1 MKVHYVDLTTF
12 KIVFDKKTAIELYKQ
27 GSDIAV
33 FNENC
38 KKMCEWKHKSK
49 KKGNEIYEI

>member
-1 MKVHYVDLTTF
+1 MRTHYVDTTTM

-33 FNENC
+33 FNESC
-38 KKMCEWKHKSK
+38 KKVDEWKHKRNRK
-49 KKGNEIYEI
+49 AELK